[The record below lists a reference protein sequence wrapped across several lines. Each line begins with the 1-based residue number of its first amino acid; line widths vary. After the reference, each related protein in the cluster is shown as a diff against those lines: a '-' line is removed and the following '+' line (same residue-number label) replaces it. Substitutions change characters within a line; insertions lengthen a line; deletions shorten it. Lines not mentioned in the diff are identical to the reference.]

1 MSNNTVIKHSK
12 TIKLF
17 GILPIYG
24 WSTRGGRKTWTVL
37 GLPVFKRR
45 RFENK
50 ITTKY
55 YIFGIIA
62 LKISRKSIT
71 V

>member
-1 MSNNTVIKHSK
+1 MSKDTIATHSK

-17 GILPIYG
+17 GILPVYG
-24 WSTRGGRKTWTVL
+24 WKQRGGRKTWTVL

-55 YIFGIIA
+55 YVLGIIVM
-62 LKISRKSIT
+62 KVSRKTIT

>member
-1 MSNNTVIKHSK
+1 MSKDTIATHSK

-24 WSTRGGRKTWTVL
+24 WSTRGGRKTWTAL

-55 YIFGIIA
+55 YVLGIIVM
-62 LKISRKSIT
+62 KVSRKTIT